1 MPVALFISPHLDDV
15 AFSCG
20 GTFAT
25 LAQAGWQCVLLT
37 VFTRSVPNPTGFA
50 LACQTDKGLGPA
62 VDYLALRREEDTAA
76 ARHLGAAAVR
86 WLGLPE
92 APHRGYHSPA
102 ALFAD
107 LLPADNIGQELAA
120 LVKAEVAASSP
131 QVVFAPQGLGLHVDH
146 RQVMQAV
153 RATVAPAVPVLW
165 YRDTPYII
173 RQPEAL
179 PAPELPAGLVEVAMP
194 LTEQAL
200 AAKVAASQAY
210 ASQIG
215 FQFGGNEQVRAKLTQ
230 LAALEGHAVGLA
242 QVAERFA
249 SRSTQT
255 TLLPG
260 SVGAKQSLSR
270 AVAPKALGSKFL
282 FVNLLSL

>member
-1 MPVALFISPHLDDV
+1 MPTALFISPHLDDV

-25 LAQAGWQCVLLT
+25 LAHAGWQCVLLT

-50 LACQTDKGLGPA
+50 LACQTDKGLGPEI
-62 VDYLALRREEDTAA
+62 DYLALRRAEDALAA
-76 ARHLGAAAVR
+76 QHLGAATVR

-107 LLPADNIGQELAA
+107 LLPADTIGSELTALLAA
-120 LVKAEVAASSP
+120 EIEASAP
-131 QVVFAPQGLGLHVDH
+131 QLIFAPQGFGLHVDH

-153 RATVAPAVPVLW
+153 CAAVPPAVPTLW

-173 RQPEAL
+173 RQPQAT
-179 PAPELPAGLVEVAMP
+179 PAPELPAGLSEVALP
-194 LTEQAL
+194 LTEAAL

-210 ASQIG
+210 ASQIN
-215 FQFGGNEQVRAKLTQ
+215 FQFGGAEQVRSKLTQ
-230 LAALEGHAVGLA
+230 LAATEAQAVGLA
-242 QVAERFA
+242 QPVERFA
-249 SRSTQT
+249 VRSAH
-255 TLLPG
+255 
-260 SVGAKQSLSR
+260 VE
-270 AVAPKALGSKFL
+270 ALDNALNS
-282 FVNLLSL
+282 NM